1 MHIIPKLM
9 SNFYNIVSRLLKQHE
24 ASFQFVFR
32 EANKDSEEEIK
43 ENHQD
48 R

>member
-1 MHIIPKLM
+1 MHNIPILVSK
-9 SNFYNIVSRLLKQHE
+9 FYNIVSRLLERHE
-24 ASFQFVFR
+24 ASFEFVLR

-43 ENHQD
+43 GNHQD